1 MIANV
6 TLEDFLYAN
15 ILGFEPK
22 FGTIT
27 TRKSGSL
34 TTRDFN
40 RNMEKLITMK
50 NAIVITESSE
60 TTAIQYNANF
70 IIDTID
76 VNLKIQNA
84 SYNGCVVQV
93 FAKENSSIS
102 YTSVSGMITK
112 NILKD
117 TMVKLVWSGSSWV
130 NLSEAF
136 LNYVYPVGS
145 LYWSSNSTNPS
156 ELFGGT
162 WTQIQDKFI
171 LSAGSTYKIGT
182 NGGSASVKLDIT
194 HLPKHRHG
202 ITSHTHNFTPN
213 TISIPSH
220 SHTVSHTHSFLTNTV
235 SHTHRLL
242 VYTALERSSVGKTYA
257 PNTDSSYATNYW
269 LPASG
274 GFDNYYDINDN
285 HTTQSSY
292 ASSAG
297 YARYINWGAK
307 ANASYKRTIVK
318 SDGSHTHSGVTT
330 SSQSTVKTG
339 DHTLTFKGKKGTTKN
354 PTDNTGDYGQSS
366 TAIIAHN
373 NMPPY
378 IVKYCWKRTA

>member
-22 FGTIT
+22 FGSIT

-40 RNMEKLITMK
+40 RDIEKLITMK
-50 NAIVITESSE
+50 NAIVITENSE
-60 TTAIQYNANF
+60 TTIIQYNANF
-70 IIDTID
+70 IIDTVD

-84 SYNGCVVQV
+84 SYDGCVVQV

-102 YTSVSGMITK
+102 YTSVSGIITK

-117 TMVKLVWSGSSWV
+117 TIIKLVWNGSSWV

-145 LYWSSNSTNPS
+145 LYWSSTSDNPS
-156 ELFGGT
+156 TLFGGT
-162 WTQIQDKFI
+162 WEPIKDKFI
-171 LSAGSTYKIGT
+171 LSAGSTYKNGDT
-182 NGGSASVKLDIT
+182 GGSASVKLEIP
-194 HLPKHRHG
+194 HLPKH
-202 ITSHTHNFTPN
+202 SHSIKKHFHNFTPD
-213 TISIPSH
+213 TIKIPSH
-220 SHTVSHTHSFLTNTV
+220 SHTMEHTHTFSTNNV

-242 VYTALERSSVGKTYA
+242 VYSANERNSVGKSYT
-257 PNTDSSYATNYW
+257 PNTDSSYASNYW
-269 LPASG
+269 VPASA
-274 GFDNYYDINDN
+274 GFDYYYDIDN

-292 ASSAG
+292 EGSSG

-307 ANASYKRTIVK
+307 RNDSYKRTIVK
-318 SDGSHTHSGVTT
+318 SDGSHTHSKTTT
-330 SSQSTVKTG
+330 SSQSTTITG
-339 DHTLTFKGKKGTTKN
+339 PHTLTFTGTQGTTNN
-354 PTDNTGDYGQSS
+354 PTVNTGSYGKNTTEI
-366 TAIIAHN
+366 TAHD